1 MSELEW
7 LLAAAFFVI
16 AALYSSVGHGGGS
29 GYIAAMALM
38 AFPVVMIRPVA
49 LALNVLVASIGSLS
63 FARANLVPWRFTW
76 PLIAASAPMAYL
88 GASLQLD
95 PLIYQRALAV
105 VLLISAVQLARTAAE
120 ARSGEISMPLRVLP
134 LWLALLLGAAIGLL
148 AGVTGTGG
156 AIFLTPVLIFARF
169 ATTRIA
175 AGASVIFVLANSI
188 AGLTAVARGPLQ
200 LPDALPWWLAAVAL
214 GALLGTTLG
223 RGLLPVPHLRRALAL
238 VLLIAAGK
246 LAFA

>member
-29 GYIAAMALM
+29 GYIAVMALM
-38 AFPVVMIRPVA
+38 ALPTALIRPVA

-63 FARANLVPWRFTW
+63 FARARLVPWRFTW
-76 PLIAASAPMAYL
+76 PLILASAPMAYV

-95 PLIYQRALAV
+95 PVLYQRALAV
-105 VLLISAVQLARTAAE
+105 VLLISAVQLARSATNAPSDE
-120 ARSGEISMPLRVLP
+120 VSIPLRALP
-134 LWLALLLGAAIGLL
+134 LWLAFLLGAVIGLI

-188 AGLTAVARGPLQ
+188 AGLSAVARGPVQ

-214 GALLGTTLG
+214 GALVGTTLG

-238 VLLIAAGK
+238 VLLIAAAK

>member
-29 GYIAAMALM
+29 GYIAAMALV
-38 AFPVVMIRPVA
+38 ALPTALIRPVA
-49 LALNVLVASIGSLS
+49 LALNVLVAVVGSLR
-63 FARANLVPWRFTW
+63 FARARLVPWRFTW
-76 PLIAASAPMAYL
+76 PLIVASAPMAYV

-95 PLIYQRALAV
+95 PVLYQRALAV
-105 VLLISAVQLARTAAE
+105 LLLVSAVQLARTAAS
-120 ARSGEISMPLRVLP
+120 AMGDEISSPLRALP
-134 LWLALLLGAAIGLL
+134 IALALVLGAVIGLV

-188 AGLTAVARGPLQ
+188 AGLAAVARGPVD
-200 LPDALPWWLAAVAL
+200 LPDALPWWLAAVAC

-223 RGLLPVPHLRRALAL
+223 RGLLPVPQLRRALAL
-238 VLLIAAGK
+238 VLFIAAGK